1 VSAWFDR
8 LAAEVSR
15 WAGSAWACAFAVAV
29 VLAWAASGPWFGWS
43 DTHQLYIN
51 TSTTICTFIMV
62 FLIQN
67 TTNRSTEALQ
77 IKLDE
82 LLRVTSARNELMD
95 LEDRPEGELEAA
107 KADVQARCRDG
118 GC

>member
-1 VSAWFDR
+1 LNALFER

-15 WAGSAWACAFAVAV
+15 WVGSAWACACAAAV
-29 VLAWAASGPWFGWS
+29 VLLWAASGPLFAFS
-43 DTHQLYIN
+43 DTWQLVVN
-51 TSTTICTFIMV
+51 TGTTICTFLMV

-67 TTNRSTEALQ
+67 AQNRGQDAVQ

-95 LEDRPEGELEAA
+95 LEDRPERDLEAA
-107 KADVQARCRDG
+107 KADVQARCRDR
-118 GC
+118 C